1 MRNGSDSNDRRCI
14 RCNSVSVR
22 SRSGTRRTRPYRV
35 LPSLVVPD
43 DCLIPTCARCGADYL
58 DDETIAAL
66 GPVLEQAYRDEL
78 QRIAAAV
85 IRRLSKWISQRRL
98 ELLIGLSQGYLSR
111 LAAGDGVPSA
121 QLVLLLGLLA
131 DGAPQSIRAIQ
142 DFWPSQLN
150 QPEPT
155 KEKEP

>member
-1 MRNGSDSNDRRCI
+1 MTDGSDSNDRRCI

-58 DDETIAAL
+58 DDETVAAL

-78 QRIAAAV
+78 RRIAAAV

-98 ELLIGLSQGYLSR
+98 ELLIGLSQGSLPGTECRARSLFFCLGCSPTVRHRAFGPSR
-111 LAAGDGVPSA
+111 TFGPAS
-121 QLVLLLGLLA
+121 
-131 DGAPQSIRAIQ
+131 
-142 DFWPSQLN
+142 
-150 QPEPT
+150 
-155 KEKEP
+155 